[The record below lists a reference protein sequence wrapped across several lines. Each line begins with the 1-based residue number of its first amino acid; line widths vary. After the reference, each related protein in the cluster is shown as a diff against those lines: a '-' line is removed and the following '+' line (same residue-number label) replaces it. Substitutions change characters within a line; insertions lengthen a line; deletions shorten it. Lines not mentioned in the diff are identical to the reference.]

1 MAVIGTRLRVAA
13 LRLGFRT
20 VFGLPRSVKRLL
32 AGPQVRVED
41 QGLDLDVQLL
51 YRIGSLLSRREG
63 GALDQ
68 ATLAEQRRQADLA
81 ADISG
86 DLVFDEIRTRDLE
99 VDGAAG
105 PRPARL
111 YEPEAAG
118 TPGPLL
124 VFFHGG
130 GFALGSLTTADPLCR
145 LIAAQAQ
152 LRVLSV
158 SYRLAPEH
166 PYPAGL
172 DDALAAFAWVR
183 SHADEVGAVRGL
195 LALGGD
201 SAGANLALVTAHQ
214 HPGEAAFVLALYPVT
229 DVAARADRAAR
240 SARATGSPP
249 RRWRRWSAST
259 CPTASRT
266 TTPAGRSCARTTCR
280 GCRRCTWHGRVRP
293 APRRGRGVG
302 RAAAP
307 GRRAGHGAAVP
318 RPGARLRRPVRDQR
332 SRAGR
337 HPRRGERT
345 PCRPRARGDA
355 RVVGRALGGGT
366 TSAVHRPSPVTAHPT
381 AAGTRSATG
390 FWPVGTPSWT

>member
-183 SHADEVGAVRGL
+183 SHADEVGADRGL
-195 LALGGD
+195 LAIGGD

-214 HPGEAAFVLALYPVT
+214 HPGEAAFVLAMYPVT
-229 DVAARADRAAR
+229 DVARTGGSRSTFGSGYGLTAETVASLERFYLPDGVPDDDTRGAIVRADDL
-240 SARATGSPP
+240 SGMPPVYVAT
-249 RRWRRWSAST
+249 
-259 CPTASRT
+259 
-266 TTPAGRSCARTTCR
+266 AGFDPLRDEGEELAERL
-280 GCRRCTWHGRVRP
+280 
-293 APRRGRGVG
+293 
-302 RAAAP
+302 
-307 GRRAGHGAAVP
+307 RRAGVPVMGRRFPGLVHGYAGLSAISAAARDATLDAASALRAGLALAGRPESSAALSTAAP
-318 RPGARLRRPVRDQR
+318 RPRSTARLR
-332 SRAGR
+332 
-337 HPRRGERT
+337 
-345 PCRPRARGDA
+345 
-355 RVVGRALGGGT
+355 
-366 TSAVHRPSPVTAHPT
+366 
-381 AAGTRSATG
+381 
-390 FWPVGTPSWT
+390 

>member
-1 MAVIGTRLRVAA
+1 MIGTRLRVTA

-20 VFGLPRSVKRLL
+20 VFGLPRVVKRML

-68 ATLAEQRRQADLA
+68 ATLAEQRRQADLSA
-81 ADISG
+81 HISA

-111 YEPEAAG
+111 YEPEAAAA
-118 TPGPLL
+118 PGPLL

-145 LIAAQAQ
+145 LVAAQAQ

-172 DDALAAFAWVR
+172 DDALAAFDWSGHTPRR
-183 SHADEVGAVRGL
+183 SAPTRISSP
-195 LALGGD
+195 
-201 SAGANLALVTAHQ
+201 SAGTAPGKPALVTAHER
-214 HPGEAAFVLALYPVT
+214 PGEAAFALALYPVT
-229 DVAARADRAAR
+229 DVERTGGSRDTFGSGYGLSADTVASLERFYLPDGVPTNDRRGAIVRADDL
-240 SARATGSPP
+240 SAMPPVYLAT
-249 RRWRRWSAST
+249 
-259 CPTASRT
+259 
-266 TTPAGRSCARTTCR
+266 AGFDPLRDEGEELAERL
-280 GCRRCTWHGRVRP
+280 
-293 APRRGRGVG
+293 
-302 RAAAP
+302 
-307 GRRAGHGAAVP
+307 RRAGVPVTGRRFPGLVHGYAGLTAISAA
-318 RPGARLRRPVRDQR
+318 ARDAH
-332 SRAGR
+332 AGR
-337 HPRRGERT
+337 RERAAG
-345 PCRPRARGDA
+345 RARARRADA
-355 RVVGRALGGGT
+355 RVVDRSHTGHAARPIDRLGPVRNVPGSPPPGPAGGT
-366 TSAVHRPSPVTAHPT
+366 R
-381 AAGTRSATG
+381 
-390 FWPVGTPSWT
+390 

>member
-1 MAVIGTRLRVAA
+1 MIGTRLRVAA

-81 ADISG
+81 ADIYC
-86 DLVFDEIRTRDLE
+86 DQVFDEIRTRDLE

-183 SHADEVGAVRGL
+183 SHADEVGADRGL

-201 SAGANLALVTAHQ
+201 SAGAHHARVKAPQ
-214 HPGEAAFVLALYPVT
+214 QPGEAAFVLALYPVT
-229 DVAARADRAAR
+229 DVARTGGSRITFGSGYGLTAETVASLERFYLPDGVPDDDTRGAIVRADDLSGMPPVYVATAGFDPLRDEGEELAERLRRAGVPVMGRRFPGLVHGYAGLSAISAAAR
-240 SARATGSPP
+240 DATLDAASALRAGLALAGTPES
-249 RRWRRWSAST
+249 SAALS
-259 CPTASRT
+259 
-266 TTPAGRSCARTTCR
+266 
-280 GCRRCTWHGRVRP
+280 
-293 APRRGRGVG
+293 
-302 RAAAP
+302 AAAP
-307 GRRAGHGAAVP
+307 RP
-318 RPGARLRRPVRDQR
+318 RSTARLR
-332 SRAGR
+332 
-337 HPRRGERT
+337 
-345 PCRPRARGDA
+345 
-355 RVVGRALGGGT
+355 
-366 TSAVHRPSPVTAHPT
+366 
-381 AAGTRSATG
+381 
-390 FWPVGTPSWT
+390 

>member
-1 MAVIGTRLRVAA
+1 MAVIGTRLRVTA

-20 VFGLPRSVKRLL
+20 VFGLPRVVKRML

-68 ATLAEQRRQADLA
+68 ATLAEQRRQADLSA
-81 ADISG
+81 HISA

-99 VDGAAG
+99 VDGATG

-111 YEPEAAG
+111 YEPEAAAA
-118 TPGPLL
+118 PGPLL

-172 DDALAAFAWVR
+172 DDALAAFDWVR
-183 SHADEVGAVRGL
+183 AHADRIGADPHLV
-195 LALGGD
+195 AVGGD
-201 SAGANLALVTAHQ
+201 SAGGNLALVTAHER
-214 HPGEAAFVLALYPVT
+214 PGDAAFVLALYPVT
-229 DVAARADRAAR
+229 DV
-240 SARATGSPP
+240 
-249 RRWRRWSAST
+249 
-259 CPTASRT
+259 
-266 TTPAGRSCARTTCR
+266 
-280 GCRRCTWHGRVRP
+280 
-293 APRRGRGVG
+293 
-302 RAAAP
+302 
-307 GRRAGHGAAVP
+307 
-318 RPGARLRRPVRDQR
+318 
-332 SRAGR
+332 
-337 HPRRGERT
+337 ERT
-345 PCRPRARGDA
+345 GGSRQTFSSGYGLTADTVASLERCSPRCRC
-355 RVVGRALGGGT
+355 
-366 TSAVHRPSPVTAHPT
+366 
-381 AAGTRSATG
+381 
-390 FWPVGTPSWT
+390 